1 MICASLS
8 AQVLT
13 RPPCHHSVP
22 AIANLCPHLQ
32 QLPRGGAP
40 PLPDQMG
47 WGGGES
53 KSTRISILFFVLHPG
68 LGPESK
74 RTPPSPPPS
83 VSSPTPSPLPS
94 AQPIRTLTPGVADKL
109 FLSLALCLSL
119 GPQRRGSGGEG
130 EEMGSFMLSKARYI
144 NYKTAICRVKV
155 C

>member
-13 RPPCHHSVP
+13 RPPCHHSLP
-22 AIANLCPHLQ
+22 ATANLCPRLWQ
-32 QLPRGGAP
+32 EGASPTPRP
-40 PLPDQMG
+40 RPLP
-47 WGGGES
+47 GGQEP
-53 KSTRISILFFVLHPG
+53 RPLHPLPSPLPTRAWPSQRG
-68 LGPESK
+68 
-74 RTPPSPPPS
+74 PPSPPL
-83 VSSPTPSPLPS
+83 SPPASPPLPS
-94 AQPIRTLTPGVADKL
+94 AQPIRPLTPGAADKL

-119 GPQRRGSGGEG
+119 GDRRGGGAGGEG